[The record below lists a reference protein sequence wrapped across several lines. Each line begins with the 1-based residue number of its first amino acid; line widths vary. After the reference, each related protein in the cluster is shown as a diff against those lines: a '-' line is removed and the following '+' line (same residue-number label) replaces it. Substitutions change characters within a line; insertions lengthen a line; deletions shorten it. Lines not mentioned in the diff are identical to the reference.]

1 MHMKTVKSV
10 GLAVMLLA
18 SSVAWA
24 ADLGISK
31 SAGVVGEREDGY
43 IGFVEPLPAADVVTL
58 IQTVN
63 DQRRAEYERIA
74 AGNGLTRQQVEAL
87 AGRKAIERT
96 ASSEFIF
103 VGGAWQKKP

>member
-1 MHMKTVKSV
+1 MKTLTNI
-10 GLAVMLLA
+10 GLAAMLLA
-18 SSVAWA
+18 SSLVWA
-24 ADLGISK
+24 ADLGTSK

-43 IGFVEPLPAADVVTL
+43 IGFVEPAPAADVVTL

-74 AGNGLTRQQVEAL
+74 AGNGLTRDQVEAL
-87 AGRKAIERT
+87 AGKKAIERT
-96 ASSEFIF
+96 ASGEFIF